1 MDAIGQPQRLL
12 AIWPAD
18 QARLI
23 DTWDGLGLRGTGSGD
38 FEISDLFVPDEQVNP
53 GFYGPPAYDR
63 ALFRIKEMPEVG
75 HGAHA
80 LGIASAALEAFT
92 GAVNAR
98 PAQGSAR
105 QAAMGHQQAHQI
117 AFARAD
123 ALVRAARALLHD
135 TVRAAYEDAGTHPEL
150 SLELRVR
157 LREANI
163 FAVRAAKEA
172 VGLVFDMAG
181 SGAVYRGRPIEQAFR
196 DISTAANHTNY
207 LETAYTA
214 IGSYYLTRDREAGP
228 RYRRTAVLLECRVTG
243 VPSYWPTRPSIRSRS
258 RSACPR
264 CRAYSSTMCTI
275 TSRSATVDPSF
286 IGRRTS
292 RSGESSTYCWAKA
305 TSSRQARHA
314 SATTAGSGTAPAQSA
329 SATSFRPVP
338 RRRVRL
344 GHHPPEPVALH
355 VGHVPDQAEQRHSGR
370 RYRAAGKLLR
380 VEAVALHLQRQ
391 PVGAQVVEQRRP
403 LPGQLAGHREPRVL
417 RGVHPHVGRRPDR
430 VPALGQRVFWALTG
444 HGPSLSSTPP
454 ARPNRV
460 P

>member
-1 MDAIGQPQRLL
+1 MAISNPAAAGAAPGVGAPGEGASLAGLARSLEPLIREHAQAVEEGRIPPALVAALYDSGVFRAMLPREVGGLEAEPAAWLAMVEDLTRISASVGWLAFIQSGVGLTFLDPERFERFRERAGGRLILAMSLGRIGGQAVRADGGYRITGRWPFASGSPFATWLGGMSAVCGSDGSPLADASGQPQRLL

-38 FEISDLFVPDEQVNP
+38 FEVADLFVPDEQVNP

-63 ALFRIKEMPEVG
+63 ALFRIKEMPELG

-98 PAQGSAR
+98 AARGSAR

-123 ALVRAARALLHD
+123 ALVRAARALLHE
-135 TVRAAYEDAGTHPEL
+135 TVRAAYQDAGTHPEL

-163 FAVRAAKEA
+163 FAVRAAKES

-207 LETAYTA
+207 LETAYA
-214 IGSYYLTRDREAGP
+214 AVGSYYLTRDREEGPDIAG
-228 RYRRTAVLLECRVTG
+228 
-243 VPSYWPTRPSIRSRS
+243 RP
-258 RSACPR
+258 
-264 CRAYSSTMCTI
+264 
-275 TSRSATVDPSF
+275 F
-286 IGRRTS
+286 
-292 RSGESSTYCWAKA
+292 
-305 TSSRQARHA
+305 
-314 SATTAGSGTAPAQSA
+314 
-329 SATSFRPVP
+329 F
-338 RRRVRL
+338 
-344 GHHPPEPVALH
+344 
-355 VGHVPDQAEQRHSGR
+355 
-370 RYRAAGKLLR
+370 
-380 VEAVALHLQRQ
+380 
-391 PVGAQVVEQRRP
+391 
-403 LPGQLAGHREPRVL
+403 
-417 RGVHPHVGRRPDR
+417 
-430 VPALGQRVFWALTG
+430 
-444 HGPSLSSTPP
+444 
-454 ARPNRV
+454 
-460 P
+460 